1 MQLAANSSKFFLR
14 PGVELKIQITVE
26 WMIRSTNCI
35 EEYVRMNSKT
45 VSWYYAN
52 PELRLPEGGHGKYQK
67 YKETIQCSDTSL
79 QDHYKDPWK
88 DVNHDIEQIE
98 QEIQPY
104 VLKVRKITV
113 SGADFLDFEA
123 CWRCLAAAEAG
134 HRLHTDSN
142 QMDLSGRLLDFT
154 GFFK

>member
-1 MQLAANSSKFFLR
+1 MNADCSPRVK
-14 PGVELKIQITVE
+14 PKIQITVE

-98 QEIQPY
+98 QEIQEEETQ
-104 VLKVRKITV
+104 KSER
-113 SGADFLDFEA
+113 FEINVNPHA
-123 CWRCLAAAEAG
+123 VG
-134 HRLHTDSN
+134 I
-142 QMDLSGRLLDFT
+142 
-154 GFFK
+154 